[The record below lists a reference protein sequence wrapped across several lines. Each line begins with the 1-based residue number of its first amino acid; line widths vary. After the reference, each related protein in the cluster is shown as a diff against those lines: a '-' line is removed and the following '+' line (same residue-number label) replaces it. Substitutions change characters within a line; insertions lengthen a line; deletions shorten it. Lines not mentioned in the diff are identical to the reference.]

1 MKGAIFI
8 FYLFIPFITFSKG
21 INNIKDTLKIGV
33 YVDNIYDINYLNSSY
48 KTIFYV
54 WYISTKELKTENINN
69 DISNFLDVD
78 KLIEYNSLL
87 IESNVIKNSTSNKYY
102 YLNKINA
109 TILNNL
115 DVSKFPFDIQKLNI
129 YLELNTHYKGEFV
142 VLLDKKNSKIKPN
155 FIDKWKIGNV
165 DLKYDSKSWDS
176 NFGDILNEKY
186 QLDAINLKI
195 PLYRESWTI
204 YWKLFVVLFI
214 SFFLTSI
221 SVFIPNKNSEQKL
234 SLIVGSL
241 FTAIGNKYITESYLP
256 ISDQFNL
263 SDKLHLI
270 TFIFIAFF
278 SIYAIFEQRTNL
290 KDNLKKDFFVFIT
303 SIMIY
308 ILFISITTYSYSHN

>member
-1 MKGAIFI
+1 MKIIFLI
-8 FYLFIPFITFSKG
+8 LYLFIPLITFSNSS
-21 INNIKDTLKIGV
+21 ITVKDTLKIGV
-33 YVDNIYDINYLNSSY
+33 YVDNIYDINYLNSSF

-54 WYISTKELKTENINN
+54 WFVSNKELKTDNINK
-69 DISNFLDVD
+69 DVSNFLDVD

-87 IESNVIKNSTSNKYY
+87 IESNVINKGANYKYY

-115 DVSKFPFDIQKLNI
+115 DVSKFPFDVQKLKI
-129 YLELNTHYKGEFV
+129 YLELNTHYKGDFI
-142 VLLDKKNSKIKPN
+142 VLLDKTNSKIKPN
-155 FIDKWKIGNV
+155 FIDKWEVGNV
-165 DLKYDSKSWDS
+165 NFKYDSKNWDS

-186 QLDAINLKI
+186 ELDAISINI
-195 PLYRESWTI
+195 PLHRESWTI

-278 SIYAIFEQRTNL
+278 SIYAIFEQRTKL
-290 KDNLKKDFFVFIT
+290 KDDFKKDFFVFIT
-303 SIMIY
+303 SILIY
-308 ILFISITTYSYSHN
+308 ILFISLTTYSYSDN

>member
-1 MKGAIFI
+1 MKKVILI
-8 FYLFIPFITFSKG
+8 LYLIIPLISFSKNSNG
-21 INNIKDTLKIGV
+21 VKDTLKVGV

-54 WYISTKELKTENINN
+54 WFISTKELKTDNINK

-87 IESNVIKNSTSNKYY
+87 VESNLIKDITSNKYY

-115 DVSKFPFDIQKLNI
+115 DVSKFPFDNQKLTI
-129 YLELNTHYKGEFV
+129 YLELNTHYKGDFV
-142 VLLDKKNSKIKPN
+142 VLLDKRNSKIKPN
-155 FIDKWKIGNV
+155 FIDKWEIGKV
-165 DLKYDSKSWDS
+165 DFKYDSKNWDS

-186 QLDAINLKI
+186 ELDAISINI

-278 SIYAIFEQRTNL
+278 SIYAIFEQRARL
-290 KDNLKKDFFVFIT
+290 KDDFKKDFYVFVI
-303 SIMIY
+303 SIVIY
-308 ILFISITTYSYSHN
+308 ILFISITTYSYSDN